1 VSKTCCGYIC
11 KQGQQNGE
19 YGVWCEYCGKR
30 GKGKTL
36 ALAEVAFDASTPG
49 IVVLDDARKLPSY
62 IASHATDLAQI
73 AAPFVRSDLPAFTMM
88 VKKNARYVQSL
99 TGKAYDET
107 WTTKEG
113 QESWLAAL
121 EDALILGAT
130 LPDMGCIVPFGKVV
144 EFIPD
149 VEAYRFAV
157 TTGSS
162 APFESL
168 EIEPIYEKDQYKISR
183 KDGNFSIDFTS
194 IQANRGNVIAIAV
207 YGKHKATGRVIGEV
221 YPVDRLIEKARAHSI
236 SYRQYLQD
244 VAAFEAAKI
253 EGKTEHEEGREYVWR
268 SVKSKSGDKWHDQD
282 VALFQSAEKDGKLKK
297 DAGGE
302 YTEKTIPGKDGK
314 PDWKKKLYRSD
325 IENPGTEKRK
335 VYFDELHNPYE
346 GADRPEMLRKLAG
359 KSFLAPYIKTRNSTA
374 AINELSADDDVSSLL
389 DGALDAAFEVVPG
402 DAVNV
407 TAEVIADEAFN
418 PDPRKPVETKDEE
431 VVLFGE

>member
-1 VSKTCCGYIC
+1 MSKTCCGYIC
-11 KQGQQNGE
+11 KTKVVNGE
-19 YGVWCEYCGKR
+19 SFVWCPYCDKK
-30 GKGKTL
+30 GKGRTMDE
-36 ALAEVAFDASTPG
+36 AEKAFDISTPA

-73 AAPFVRSDLPAFTMM
+73 AAPFVRSDRPAFNMM
-88 VKKNARYVQSL
+88 VKKNVRYVQSL

-168 EIEPIYEKDQYKISR
+168 EIEPIYEKDQYKIGR
-183 KDGNFSIDFTS
+183 KEGNFSIEFTS
-194 IQANRGNVIAIAV
+194 ITANRGDVIAIAV
-207 YGKHKATGRVIGEV
+207 YGKHRATEKVIGEV

-244 VAAFEAAKI
+244 VAAFEAAKM
-253 EGKTEHEEGREYVWR
+253 EGKVKSSEGREYIER
-268 SVKSKSGDKWHDQD
+268 KIPK
-282 VALFQSAEKDGKLKK
+282 KDGTTWDKRVYK
-297 DAGGE
+297 DE
-302 YTEKTIPGKDGK
+302 M
-314 PDWKKKLYRSD
+314 
-325 IENPGTEKRK
+325 
-335 VYFDELHNPYE
+335 HNPYE

-374 AINELSADDDVSSLL
+374 AINELSADDDMSSLL
-389 DGALDAAFEVVPG
+389 DGALDAAFDVVPG
-402 DAVNV
+402 DAVGV
-407 TAEVIADEAFN
+407 TAEVIAEDALA
-418 PDPRKPVETKDEE
+418 DGKKPEDGEE
-431 VVLFGE
+431 DLFGK

>member
-1 VSKTCCGYIC
+1 MSKTCCGYVC
-11 KQGQQNGE
+11 KTKVVNGE
-19 YGVWCEYCGKR
+19 SYVWCPYCDKK
-30 GKGKTL
+30 GKGRTMDE
-36 ALAEVAFDASTPG
+36 AEKAFDISTPA

-62 IASHATDLAQI
+62 IASHATDLSQI
-73 AAPFVRSDLPAFTMM
+73 AAPFVRSDRPAFNMM
-88 VKKNARYVQSL
+88 VKKNVRYVQSL
-99 TGKAYDET
+99 TGKSYDET

-121 EDALILGAT
+121 ENALILGAT

-244 VAAFEAAKI
+244 VAAFEAAKM
-253 EGKTEHEEGREYVWR
+253 EGKVKSYEGREYIER
-268 SVKSKSGDKWHDQD
+268 KIPK
-282 VALFQSAEKDGKLKK
+282 KDGTTWDK
-297 DAGGE
+297 
-302 YTEKTIPGKDGK
+302 
-314 PDWKKKLYRSD
+314 
-325 IENPGTEKRK
+325 K
-335 VYFDELHNPYE
+335 VYLDELHNPYE

-359 KSFLAPYIKTRNSTA
+359 KSFLAPYIKTRTSTA
-374 AINELSADDDVSSLL
+374 AINELSADDDMSSLL

-402 DAVNV
+402 DASGV
-407 TAEVIADEAFN
+407 TAEVIAEEALKPEPGK
-418 PDPRKPVETKDEE
+418 PDAGKTENEE
-431 VVLFGE
+431 EDLFGK